1 MQFRLVHTGRVGGGV
16 GSTNMYHKLYS
27 PDHVMNKIFQS
38 STTKKKKKKTSH
50 FDPCQCRG
58 LMWKKEFDTS
68 YVGFMKDGAKWLVDN
83 TDIKLVGERTV
94 TPVHFEVKF
103 IFF

>member
-38 STTKKKKKKTSH
+38 STTKKKKKLLTLIH
-50 FDPCQCRG
+50 
-58 LMWKKEFDTS
+58 
-68 YVGFMKDGAKWLVDN
+68 AN
-83 TDIKLVGERTV
+83 A
-94 TPVHFEVKF
+94 EVSCGKRSLTRAMLDL
-103 IFF
+103 